1 MKKQQRILWTLLL
14 LFPLIFSVTRYAYS
28 ELRPITPPTE
38 KEGITFMTYN
48 IHFGRGED
56 DLLNLERLAQNI
68 LIGDPDIVGLQE
80 VENGRITSQGIDMVR
95 WLAHRLNMYFC
106 FFPVDNELMTNP
118 ILSKYPIIAAEG
130 YPIPSLLHKRQF
142 TRAVI
147 EIDETLQIDIYNVHF
162 GIRSENKSAQV
173 LYLLEVMQSI
183 DSSNPTILMGD
194 LNQHNDTESLLPVHD
209 YFINTA
215 IFTVEEERASIDHI
229 FVSEYTSIL
238 DYRWIKEDEMLPEHE
253 TVASW
258 GSDHFPVIATIL
270 F

>member
-1 MKKQQRILWTLLL
+1 MKKKQQILWILLL
-14 LFPLIFSVTRYAYS
+14 LFPLIFSVSRYAYG
-28 ELRPITPPTE
+28 ELRPVVPPSD

-147 EIDETLQIDIYNVHF
+147 EIDETLQIDVYNVHSTCHRNART
-162 GIRSENKSAQV
+162 ICQIP
-173 LYLLEVMQSI
+173 LLKGCSRKTGSTMINSI
-183 DSSNPTILMGD
+183 DKMTTQGV
-194 LNQHNDTESLLPVHD
+194 DT
-209 YFINTA
+209 YC
-215 IFTVEEERASIDHI
+215 SIP
-229 FVSEYTSIL
+229 F
-238 DYRWIKEDEMLPEHE
+238 R
-253 TVASW
+253 
-258 GSDHFPVIATIL
+258 
-270 F
+270 